1 MPFPF
6 SITYSTTLKEKIVPE
21 NYPKILQHIKAFIIN
36 KPAKDIII
44 ESNKL
49 SFKPGAYYGNW
60 NIMVSI
66 EKGIFSIIEKE
77 GHVILTYEF
86 FMYRLFITTGIMSV
100 IAGIFTQILWIP
112 IVAFL
117 WLCGMNWI
125 TALARHK
132 SMFDDLASEIDALV
146 KHENDN
152 QN

>member
-6 SITYSTTLKEKIVPE
+6 SVKYSITLKGKIAPE
-21 NYPKILQHIKAFIIN
+21 NYPKILEHIRTFIID

-44 ESNKL
+44 ENNKL
-49 SFKPGAYYGNW
+49 SFKPGTYYWNW

-77 GHVILTYEF
+77 DHVILTYEF
-86 FMYRLFITTGIMSV
+86 FMYHLFIATGIMSV
-100 IAGIFTQILWIP
+100 IAGILTQILWIP
-112 IVAFL
+112 IAAFL
-117 WLCGMNWI
+117 WLGGMNWFL
-125 TALARHK
+125 ALIRHK
-132 SMFDDLASEIDALV
+132 SMLEDLASEINVLI

>member
-6 SITYSTTLKEKIVPE
+6 SIKYSTTLKEKIVPE
-21 NYPKILQHIKAFIIN
+21 NYLKILNHIRAFIID

-44 ESNKL
+44 ENNRL
-49 SFKPGAYYGNW
+49 SFKPSTYYWNW

-100 IAGIFTQILWIP
+100 IAGILTQILWIP
-112 IVAFL
+112 IAAFL

-125 TALARHK
+125 ITLVRHK
-132 SMFDDLASEIDALV
+132 SMLDDLTSEIDALI
-146 KHENDN
+146 KYENDN
-152 QN
+152 QD